1 MGLREAAFGWYARR
15 WIGRV
20 REGKEGAETMKA
32 FAQLQGMRSAIIA
45 LVLLIEFLGQKLG
58 FGGGFLAYAHT
69 VLVAFGWDPK
79 EALFDPT
86 VVGTA
91 LLTLWATWGRFKA
104 WRADLQKKTA
114 DAVQN
119 PSRFPAPLLLLLALP
134 MLSGC
139 GSLAQVRLGGEARIH
154 PDARVVQS
162 YICAGDDDPA
172 RLYLGRPEYAWL
184 GGALERYITDARD
197 ERTLG
202 KCPCAKDGCQ
212 K

>member
-1 MGLREAAFGWYARR
+1 MR
-15 WIGRV
+15 IGMV
-20 REGKEGAETMKA
+20 CFIA
-32 FAQLQGMRSAIIA
+32 A
-45 LVLLIEFLGQKLG
+45 LVLVAGYYWLRVLAWIDRHPKLERVALG
-58 FGGGFLAYAHT
+58 A
-69 VLVAFGWDPK
+69 LVA
-79 EALFDPT
+79 
-86 VVGTA
+86 VA
-91 LLTLWATWGRFKA
+91 LLFST
-104 WRADLQKKTA
+104 
-114 DAVQN
+114 
-119 PSRFPAPLLLLLALP
+119 
-134 MLSGC
+134 GC

-184 GGALERYITDARD
+184 GGALERYVTDARD